1 MKRKLVF
8 IIIAALLLFP
18 WTVAYAYGDAAA
30 STGAAAITPAEAD
43 SLPQFNVFGKAIG
56 SVNRGDIF
64 TIDNTG
70 SDSDTSFTLSLTNTD
85 ELIDDFRY
93 MTLNIGIYIRNGDGE
108 WEKAPFA
115 DSVNNSIYLTMQNGS
130 VSFTLAGGAVYKVSV
145 EKGCFYCYGTN
156 GIKTVTL
163 PEFYLSAG

>member
-8 IIIAALLLFP
+8 FIIAALLLFP
-18 WTVAYAYGDAAA
+18 WTVAYAYSDAAA
-30 STGAAAITPAEAD
+30 STGAAITPAEAD

-70 SDSDTSFTLSLTNTD
+70 SGGDTSFTLSLTNAD

-130 VSFTLAGGAVYKVSV
+130 VSFTLAGGAVYKLSV
-145 EKGCFYCYGTN
+145 EKGCFYCYGTS
-156 GIKTVTL
+156 GVKTVTL

>member
-30 STGAAAITPAEAD
+30 STGAAVITPAEAD

-93 MTLNIGIYIRNGDGE
+93 MTLNIGIYIRNSDGE

-115 DSVNNSIYLTMQNGS
+115 DNVNSSVYLTMQNGS

-145 EKGCFYCYGTN
+145 EKGCFYCYGS
-156 GIKTVTL
+156 GAVKTVTL